1 MAMVLL
7 YNFQDPARRMAVK
20 LCLHRQGISCRDVAP
35 EEQGH
40 PLGLLLG
47 REGFDPGAAAAA
59 FTEEMLVLHD
69 LSPAQ
74 LNSLLDALRR
84 DGLRIALKA
93 VVTETNIA
101 WSSER
106 LHRELRAEHAA
117 MQGRRP
123 GVHRKK

>member
-20 LCLHRQGISCRDVAP
+20 LCLHRQGLACRDVAP
-35 EEQGH
+35 EEQGQ

-47 REGFDPGAAAAA
+47 REGFAPGACAAP
-59 FTEEMLVLHD
+59 FREEMLVMHD
-69 LSPAQ
+69 LSRTQFSA
-74 LNSLLDALRR
+74 LLDALRR
-84 DGLRIALKA
+84 AGLFIPLKA

-106 LHRELRAEHAA
+106 LHRELAAEHAA
-117 MQGRRP
+117 MQRRR
-123 GVHRKK
+123 GGAHRN